1 MAKNT
6 NEEVTGWVGWVA
18 FAGIMMMLLGSFQA
32 IAGLVALFKNEV
44 VYIGLENTWLVDF
57 TAWGWAHLILGIVI
71 IFAGMAV
78 LAGKTWGRVVGV
90 LLASISA
97 LANFAFIP
105 VYPVWSVL
113 MIIVDALVIY
123 ALIVH
128 GSEMSE

>member
-1 MAKNT
+1 MSKNS
-6 NEEVTGWVGWVA
+6 NNEVTGWVGWVA

-113 MIIVDALVIY
+113 MITVDALVIY

>member
-1 MAKNT
+1 MSKNS
-6 NEEVTGWVGWVA
+6 NNEVTGWVGWVA

>member
-1 MAKNT
+1 MSKNIDK
-6 NEEVTGWVGWVA
+6 EVTGWVGWVA
-18 FAGIMMMLLGSFQA
+18 FAGVMMMLLGAFQA

-57 TAWGWAHLILGIVI
+57 TAWGWAHLIIGII
-71 IFAGMAV
+71 IVFAGMAV
-78 LAGKTWGRVVGV
+78 LAGKTWGRVIGV
-90 LLASISA
+90 LLASVSA

-123 ALIVH
+123 ALLVH
-128 GSEMSE
+128 GGEMAE

>member
-1 MAKNT
+1 MSKNS
-6 NEEVTGWVGWVA
+6 NKEVTGWVGWVA
-18 FAGIMMMLLGSFQA
+18 FAGVMMMLLGSFQA

-57 TAWGWAHLILGIVI
+57 TTWGWAHLILGIII

-78 LAGKTWGRVVGV
+78 LAGKTWGRVIGV
-90 LLASISA
+90 LLASVSA

-113 MIIVDALVIY
+113 MVIVDALVIY
-123 ALIVH
+123 ALLVH
-128 GSEMSE
+128 GSEMAE